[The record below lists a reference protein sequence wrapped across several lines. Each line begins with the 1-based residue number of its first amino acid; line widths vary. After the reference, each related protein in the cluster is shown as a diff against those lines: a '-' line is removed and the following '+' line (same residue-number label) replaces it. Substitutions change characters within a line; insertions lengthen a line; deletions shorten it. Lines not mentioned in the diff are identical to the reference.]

1 MNGLPILLMIISV
14 FTLGATFGISLIFY
28 HHRLD
33 KSLLGGYN
41 LMRFFWIFM
50 PKSEIQVDE
59 SVKWLVLPGRLC
71 LLICLITGGAA
82 IFLLGK

>member
-14 FTLGATFGISLIFY
+14 IALSATFGISIVFY
-28 HHRLD
+28 NHRLD
-33 KSLLGGYN
+33 KSFLGGYY
-41 LMRFFWIFM
+41 LLRFLWLFM

-59 SVKWLVLPGRLC
+59 SVKWLLLPGRLC
-71 LLICLITGGAA
+71 LLICLVTGGLA